1 LDAAFAAKLW
11 EANAELWTRQARLG
25 LDVFRDALNTP
36 AFLALLPPVRGL
48 RGLDVGCGE
57 GSNTRQ
63 LAPRGAKMTA
73 VDVAPTFVR
82 HAKDAERAA
91 PMGID
96 FRTGDGMK
104 LPFDSGSFD
113 FVTAFMSLMD
123 MPNPELALKEVS
135 RVLRPGGFLQ
145 FSILHPCF
153 NPPHRKVVRDRHGTA
168 RAIEIGEYF
177 HSTEG
182 RVDAWWFSTLPH
194 ADRASVAPFRTAIF
208 HRTLSQWFDLL
219 LASGLSVEKLS
230 EPTVDAAAPP
240 SKAAVVEDTRVAPL
254 SLHVRAKKPESEQAS
269 EAKAKRS
276 KSQESA
282 R

>member
-1 LDAAFAAKLW
+1 M
-11 EANAELWTRQARLG
+11 
-25 LDVFRDALNTP
+25 NTP
-36 AFLALLPPVRGL
+36 AFLGLLPPIRGL

-57 GSNTRQ
+57 GANTRQ
-63 LAPRGAKMTA
+63 LARRGARMSA

-82 HAKDAERAA
+82 YAREAESAD

-96 FRTGDGMK
+96 FRTGDGMS
-104 LPFDSGSFD
+104 LPFEADSFD

-123 MPNPELALKEVS
+123 MPDPALALQEAS

-153 NPPHRKVVRDRHGTA
+153 NPPHRKVVRDRHGKA
-168 RAIEIGEYF
+168 RAIEIADYF

-182 RVDAWWFSTLPH
+182 RVDSWWFSTLPN
-194 ADRASVAPFRTAIF
+194 AERAKVAPFRTPIF

-219 LASGLSVEKLS
+219 IGSGLQVEKLC
-230 EPTVDAAAPP
+230 EPTVE
-240 SKAAVVEDTRVAPL
+240 SGQQSRVAVIDDTRVAPL
-254 SLHVRAKKPESEQAS
+254 SLHVRAKKPNCAHDGG
-269 EAKAKRS
+269 AKAQRS
-276 KSQESA
+276 QPSQ